1 METLETVT
9 EIASQVLPL
18 EDCINLFVSCIAVG
32 FLLAG
37 IPFLLGLGIH
47 VMIRIFSKASYPGK
61 ENNME
66 TVVTALT
73 NSLTTVGTD
82 VIGAVEKVVPAA
94 LPIVAVGIVVP
105 VVIKIFKRVAH

>member
-1 METLETVT
+1 
-9 EIASQVLPL
+9 
-18 EDCINLFVSCIAVG
+18 
-32 FLLAG
+32 
-37 IPFLLGLGIH
+37 
-47 VMIRIFSKASYPGK
+47 
-61 ENNME
+61 ME

-105 VVIKIFKRVAH
+105 G

>member
-47 VMIRIFSKASYPGK
+47 VMIRIFSKAS
-61 ENNME
+61 
-66 TVVTALT
+66 
-73 NSLTTVGTD
+73 
-82 VIGAVEKVVPAA
+82 
-94 LPIVAVGIVVP
+94 
-105 VVIKIFKRVAH
+105 